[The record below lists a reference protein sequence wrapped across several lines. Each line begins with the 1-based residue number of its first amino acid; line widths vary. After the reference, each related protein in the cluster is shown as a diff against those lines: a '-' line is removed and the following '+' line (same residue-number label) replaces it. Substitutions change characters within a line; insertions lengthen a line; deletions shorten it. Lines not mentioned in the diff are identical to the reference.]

1 MLVIHGTSLYGKV
14 DQVKGLFHVATL
26 FFHINWVPVIP
37 RKSYLIFEGK
47 AAKRAPQG
55 VPIGLSGK
63 SILFAWGRFLL
74 LIGGC
79 LALPFGCM
87 VGALEARGTEATTL
101 ALIAAAVLI
110 VSIACLVLSYR
121 FCHAGPERAL
131 ELARLAGIEPARL
144 AEFFAERMTPE
155 EEDRLRNLVAEQMDS
170 TSNSP

>member
-37 RKSYLIFEGK
+37 QKSYLIFEGK

-55 VPIGLSGK
+55 VPIGLNGK

-87 VGALEARGTEATTL
+87 VAALEARGTEATTL
-101 ALIAAAVLI
+101 ALIAATVLI
-110 VSIACLVLSYR
+110 VSIACLALSYR
-121 FCHAGPERAL
+121 LCHARPERAL

>member
-55 VPIGLSGK
+55 VPIGISGK

-79 LALPFGCM
+79 LALPLGCM
-87 VGALEARGTEATTL
+87 LAALEARGPESATL
-101 ALIAAAVLI
+101 ALVAATLPI
-110 VSIACLVLSYR
+110 VSIACLILSYR
-121 FCHAGPERAL
+121 FCHARPERAL
-131 ELARLAGIEPARL
+131 ELARLAGIEPAQL

-155 EEDRLRNLVAEQMDS
+155 EEDRLRNLVAEQVDS
-170 TSNSP
+170 TSHSP